1 MLSLRNLPRLLAV
14 AAAGASL
21 SLAASAASAQSV
33 EYRLGT
39 GTPPSHVWTKAAER
53 LAEQVGE
60 KSGGEIKISV
70 FPAAQLGP
78 ESDLLQQMQVGV
90 LDMSIVSAAAA
101 SARGPAFL
109 AWFSPFAFADVE
121 EAIDASKGETAQEIL
136 ETLKPQGIRGLG
148 YVFAG
153 MRHILTTNKAA
164 TTLDDLAQKKIRIT
178 PFPGMQ
184 VWWAAAGAVPTPVQL
199 ADVYQSLDSGL
210 LDGVDIDLDALVG
223 QSLQQVAKHL
233 TVTNHMAFPGVV
245 MINENSWGKMSAEQQ
260 EIFNTVLDETLSW
273 ASDLQIETEQRLL
286 TQLEGEIEVVRLE
299 DAKSVFST
307 ANKAFDDAFEKIP
320 EVAKFQ
326 SEIAQ

>member
-1 MLSLRNLPRLLAV
+1 MLTFRKLTRSLAV

-21 SLAASAASAQSV
+21 AFAATSAMAQSV
-33 EYRLGT
+33 ELRLGT

-60 KSGGEIKISV
+60 KSGGEVKISV

-90 LDMSIVSAAAA
+90 LDMGVVSAAAT
-101 SARGPAFL
+101 SARAPAFL
-109 AWFSPFAFADVE
+109 AWFSPFALDDVE
-121 EAIDASKGETAQEIL
+121 AAIAASKGETAKEIL
-136 ETLKPQGIRGLG
+136 ATLQPQGIRGLG

-153 MRHILTTNKAA
+153 MRHILTAGGQA
-164 TTLDDLAQKKIRIT
+164 TTLDDLAKKKIRIT

-199 ADVYQSLDSGL
+199 GDVYQSLDSGL
-210 LDGVDIDLDALVG
+210 LDGVDIDLDALAG
-223 QSLQQVAKHL
+223 LSLQQVANHL

-245 MINENSWGKMSAEQQ
+245 MINENSWAKMSAEQQ
-260 EIFNTVLDETLSW
+260 EMFTTVLEDTLSW
-273 ASDLQIETEQRLL
+273 AADLQVETEKKLL
-286 TQLEGEIEVVRLE
+286 AQMEDEIEVVRLD
-299 DAKSVFST
+299 DAKTVFSA
-307 ANKAFDDAFEKIP
+307 ANQAFNDAFAKVP

-326 SEIAQ
+326 AELAQ